1 MTEEVTNKYIKIS
14 ESDDETNEPLIQT
27 QDMLSQESNHNQNN
41 NNIKT
46 KTNGSTVEKVS
57 TEEWLDQ
64 MNDNNMPK
72 VIHNSKILSQQE
84 MVIRSDE
91 WKGTP
96 VVNYKTFRKYSQT
109 DRDSNQINSSSIEL
123 VRLKKYDNPYYKDT
137 NSQNTRKH

>member
-27 QDMLSQESNHNQNN
+27 QDMLSQESNDNQNN
-41 NNIKT
+41 NNIKI
-46 KTNGSTVEKVS
+46 KTNASTVEKVS

-109 DRDSNQINSSSIEL
+109 HRDSNQINSSSIEL